1 MEDLST
7 SRKERGKGAGIENT
21 RTAFNWLPKCLP
33 SVLNFLHWLFFRNR
47 AELENIC
54 MLENNKAETSR
65 FGARIFQVFE

>member
-47 AELENIC
+47 AELENTC
-54 MLENNKAETSR
+54 MLENNKAETSS
-65 FGARIFQVFE
+65 FWSKNFLSF

>member
-54 MLENNKAETSR
+54 MLENNKAETSS
-65 FGARIFQVFE
+65 FWSKNFPSF